1 MEQMDIKVLS
11 LLRILKELQSM
22 CHMPLIH
29 SPFSQYIYSDI
40 IDVSDETNESLK
52 AEIQKIVK
60 PGLLTNYHEESRSI
74 LTNPIFV
81 PLFTIIME
89 HVNIFTKT
97 IDYKPKL
104 KLKDV
109 WVTISPPGT
118 CHNLHTHGHN
128 TVIAGVYYVEASEDL
143 SLIFVNNT
151 SRLTPSEH
159 IEKLMTKK
167 LLLFDGSLTHG
178 FVPVTGTCPKITVAF
193 NLWNED
199 KN

>member
-1 MEQMDIKVLS
+1 
-11 LLRILKELQSM
+11 
-22 CHMPLIH
+22 MPLIY

-60 PGLLTNYHEESRSI
+60 PGLLTNYHEESRSV
-74 LTNPIFV
+74 LTNPIFAT
-81 PLFTIIME
+81 LFNIIKE

-97 IDYKPKL
+97 IDYKQKL
-104 KLKDV
+104 KLKNS

-118 CHNLHTHGHN
+118 CHSLHTHEHS

-151 SRLTPSEH
+151 SHLTPGEH
-159 IEKLMTKK
+159 VEKIKTGK
-167 LLLFDGSLTHG
+167 LLLFDGSLIHG
-178 FVPVTGTCPKITVAF
+178 FIPVTGTSPKITVAF
-193 NLWNED
+193 NLWNEH

>member
-1 MEQMDIKVLS
+1 
-11 LLRILKELQSM
+11 
-22 CHMPLIH
+22 MPLVQT
-29 SPFSQYIYSDI
+29 PFSSFIYSDI
-40 IDVSDETNESLK
+40 LDISDDLNETLK
-52 AEIQKIVK
+52 TEIQQIIK
-60 PGLLTNYHEESRSI
+60 PGTLTNYHEDTSSV
-74 LTNPIFV
+74 LKNPVFS
-81 PLFTIIME
+81 PFFTIITE
-89 HVNIFTKT
+89 HIKMFTET
-97 IDYKPKL
+97 IGYKQKL
-104 KLKDV
+104 KIKEA
-109 WVTISPPGT
+109 WVTTSHPGT